1 MEDDMAHLDDLMHS
15 ILYITGQGGRDGI
28 GEVGDP
34 KGFCGVL
41 GRVRNESFATR
52 TTRTP

>member
-15 ILYITGQGGRDGI
+15 ILYITGQSGRDGI

-34 KGFCGVL
+34 KRFCGIL
-41 GRVRNESFATR
+41 GGVRNERFGTR
-52 TTRTP
+52 TARTP